1 MDPAAV
7 VLCLELKFLWNGDR
21 LTAGRLPFYGTEV
34 ANVRYP
40 RGQEPTDVVLYRLDP
55 EPVVY
60 LAGKGLSVLFSE
72 PLPAAP
78 GTLEVRAALVPCADP
93 ELAGDARLRT
103 PAAQQAW
110 TAQLRVSPGQLR
122 PITGP
127 LGVERPFS
135 AALALER
142 VSGSEEFELRLD
154 SLRGGHS
161 IAVEFHR
168 YVSPGRPPIH
178 LVPGHRPFD
187 APVLRLRPEAPTLPL
202 GPEADPD

>member
-7 VLCLELKFLWNGDR
+7 VLCLELQFLWNGDR
-21 LTAGRLPFYGTEV
+21 LAAGRLPFYGTEV

-40 RGQEPTDVVLYRLDP
+40 RGQEPKEVVLYRLDP

-60 LAGKGLSVLFSE
+60 LAGKGLDVGFSE
-72 PLPAAP
+72 PLPAEP
-78 GTLEVRAALVPCADP
+78 GTLEVRAELMPCAHR

-103 PAAQQAW
+103 PATLQAW
-110 TAQLRVSPGQLR
+110 SAQLRVSPGRIR

-127 LGVERPFS
+127 LGVKRPFS

-142 VSGSEEFELRLD
+142 ASGDQRFELQLD
-154 SLRGGHS
+154 SVRGGHS
-161 IAVEFHR
+161 IAVGFHR

-178 LVPGHRPFD
+178 FVPGHRPFD
-187 APVLRLRPEAPTLPL
+187 PPALRLRPEPPTLRV
-202 GPEADPD
+202 GPGVDPD